1 MIRLLLLF
9 CLICFALPATAD
21 GPGSGSSPPARKW
34 PVSFECRWTDSPP
47 VIDGDGTD
55 AAWKNATVIDSFHLP
70 WLGEKA
76 RAARSSTVA
85 RLLWDRE
92 HLYFLAEMDD
102 PSIVSTIT
110 EHDGALWTN
119 DAFEMFLRPD
129 TTKSGY
135 YEFQVAP
142 NGTRFD
148 AFYPRYGL
156 DVLAKGAKD
165 GSFLWEAKA
174 KPRGAGKAPGWTVEA
189 RLPWTDFLRTGGR
202 PVAGETWKLN
212 LCRVD
217 YSKEGAEP
225 ELSCV
230 APIAVK
236 KIGPYFH
243 QTDDYADL
251 VFKGSGRG
259 AAKPHGMESRV
270 ALTTSKVNGFPDPPP
285 PYAARRATGFP
296 MSAFPI
302 CARTIPGSGEMLLVG
317 QSRAYGPSAVYRVAV
332 PAEGPTAAPVKL
344 LDTPG
349 EGTAYDIAFH
359 PRWKENGFVYFGW
372 NGKLPGKADKH
383 SAISRYT
390 MSTKPPFTIDPAT
403 ETTIIAWPSDGHNGA
418 AVCFGKDG
426 LMFVTSGDGT
436 SDSDGNLMGQ
446 RTDTLL
452 AKVLRIDV
460 DHPGAGK
467 AYSVPKDNP
476 FAADKN
482 FVPETWAYGLRAPW
496 RISYDPADDQL
507 WVCQNGQDLWEQAFL
522 VKGGENFGWSVME
535 GSHPFYPDRKA
546 GPTPFTKPTVEHH
559 HSEARSLTGGFVYR
573 GKALPELVG
582 AYVYGDHSTGHIWAV
597 RHTGGKIAWHK
608 KIAITTLRITG
619 FAVDPA
625 GELLVLHH
633 APEGEGGFFRLE
645 ANTAKADASFPR
657 RLSESG
663 LFESVKDHRMA
674 QGVIPYS
681 VNAPFWSD
689 GLHKA
694 RFMAVPEG
702 TVGWNPTKS
711 WDFPEKT
718 VLVKSFALETRAGD
732 PASRKW
738 IETRFMTRQGGEWY
752 GYSYRW
758 NDEGTDA
765 TLLPA
770 AGADAEYRVEGGRSV
785 SWHYPSRAECMVCH
799 SRAANFVLGLCD
811 GQLNR
816 DQEYPGGGKDNQLR
830 ALEHIG
836 MLSVNWAGHVTAPKE
851 AAQRQQPNQ
860 RTAKPATMLPR
871 APEGLARFAD
881 PYDKSQPLEAR
892 ARSWLHTNCAT
903 CHVEAGG
910 GNAQMKLD
918 IATPLE
924 KAGILDAK
932 PLHQAFGIPDARL
945 LAPGDP
951 ARSVLI
957 RRMAARGPGSGQMP
971 PLSSAV
977 PDRAAVELFEEWCR
991 ALKPKP

>member
-1 MIRLLLLF
+1 MFRLGF
-9 CLICFALPATAD
+9 NLIMASFVMLPACDPHFVSEPVQQTQ
-21 GPGSGSSPPARKW
+21 
-34 PVSFECRWTDSPP
+34 PVSFECRWTDAPP
-47 VIDGDGTD
+47 VIDGDGAD
-55 AAWKNATVIDSFHLP
+55 AAWKSAAVIDSFHLP
-70 WLGEKA
+70 WLGPKA
-76 RAARSSTVA
+76 RPARHATRA

-102 PSIVSTIT
+102 PSIVSSIT

-129 TTKSGY
+129 ASKAGY

-148 AFYPRYGL
+148 AFYPRYGM
-156 DVLAKGAKD
+156 DMLAKGPKD
-165 GSFLWEAKA
+165 GAFGWQAVA
-174 KPRGAGKAPGWTVEA
+174 KPRGAGKPPGWTVEA

-217 YSKEGAEP
+217 YSKENAEP

-251 VFKGSGRG
+251 VFKGSGQG
-259 AAKPHGMESRV
+259 AAKPRGMESRV
-270 ALTTSKVNGFPDPPP
+270 PLTTSKVNGFPDPPP
-285 PYAARRATGFP
+285 PYAAARAAGFP
-296 MSAFPI
+296 KPAFPI
-302 CARTIPGSGEMLLVG
+302 SVRTIPGSGEMLMVG
-317 QSRAYGPSAVYRVAV
+317 QPRAYGPSAVYRVAV
-332 PAEGPTAAPVKL
+332 SSEGPTPAPVKL
-344 LDTPG
+344 IDTPG

-390 MSTKPPFTIDPAT
+390 MSTKPPFTIDPAS
-403 ETTIIAWPSDGHNGA
+403 ETTIISWPSDGHNGA

-452 AKVLRIDV
+452 AKVLRLDV
-460 DHPGAGK
+460 DHPAPGK

-476 FAADKN
+476 FAGDKN

-496 RISYDPADDQL
+496 RVSYDAADDQL

-546 GPTPFTKPTVEHH
+546 GPTPFTKPTVEHP
-559 HSEARSLTGGFVYR
+559 HSEARSLTGGLVYR
-573 GKALPELVG
+573 GKALPELAG
-582 AYVYGDHSTGHIWAV
+582 AYIYGDHSTGHIWAV

-619 FAVDPA
+619 FATDPD

-633 APEGEGGFFRLE
+633 AAEGEGGFFRLE
-645 ANTAKADASFPR
+645 PNTAKADASFPR

-663 LFESVKDHRMA
+663 LFDSVKEHRMA
-674 QGVIPYS
+674 PGVIPYS

-702 TVGWNPTKS
+702 TVGWNPSKS

-816 DQEYPGGGKDNQLR
+816 DQEYPGGAKDNQLR

-836 MLSVNWAGHVTAPKE
+836 LLSVNWAGHVAAPKD

-881 PYDKSQPLEAR
+881 PYDKAQPLEAR
-892 ARSWLHTNCAT
+892 ARAWLHTNCAT

-918 IATPLE
+918 FATPLE
-924 KAGILDAK
+924 KMGIIDAR

-945 LAPGDP
+945 MAPGDP

-957 RRMAARGPGSGQMP
+957 RRIGARGPGSGQMP

-977 PDRAAVELFEEWCR
+977 PDRAAVELMEEWCR
-991 ALKPKP
+991 GLKPKP